1 MQLLLDTH
9 AALWWWTDDKLL
21 SRRSYSAIE
30 DDRNICHVSI
40 ASIWECVIKC
50 ATKRMRLPAPA
61 CEFFIERMKDNAFS
75 LLPLDLRHLRALE
88 GLPDA
93 RLRDPFDRLLAA
105 QAGADRLTL
114 VSADKAFDALRVK
127 RLW

>member
-40 ASIWECVIKC
+40 ATIWQCVIKC
-50 ATKRMRLPAPA
+50 ATKKMRLPAPA
-61 CEFFIERMKDNAFS
+61 CEFFVERMKDNAFS
-75 LLPLDLRHLRALE
+75 LLPLDLRHCVHWSRCRA
-88 GLPDA
+88 A
-93 RLRDPFDRLLAA
+93 RRAIRSTAA
-105 QAGADRLTL
+105 GGAGGIPID
-114 VSADKAFDALRVK
+114 
-127 RLW
+127 

>member
-40 ASIWECVIKC
+40 ATIWQCVIKC
-50 ATKRMRLPAPA
+50 ATKKMRLPAPA
-61 CEFFIERMKDNAFS
+61 CEFFVERMKDNAFS

-88 GLPDA
+88 SLPGGA
-93 RLRDPFDRLLAA
+93 TRDPFDGCWRRRRDP
-105 QAGADRLTL
+105 DRLTL
-114 VSADKAFDALRVK
+114 VSSDKAFEALRVK